1 MKQITIHI
9 YSTKRNECYPAL
21 EPLWLSYYAQEKGV
35 EIRNKTFFAVR
46 ILNNAMKE
54 QTYCC
59 VTVQVQQTAQA
70 DLGSVRI
77 KKVLD
82 SDGWQ
87 VSWSVHSLPPSLYS
101 CCGCS
106 LAKTPKPPKQE
117 KLSSKKVEMEKVGIN
132 IRLDPRGQIL
142 LCRMPAVNPLLL
154 SNGCR
159 LA

>member
-21 EPLWLSYYAQEKGV
+21 EPLWLSLLSSGERSG
-35 EIRNKTFFAVR
+35 NKKQNFVR

>member
-1 MKQITIHI
+1 MLSCTRATLTFLLCSRERSGNKKQNFFLCENFKQCNERADILLCHSS
-9 YSTKRNECYPAL
+9 STTNCSGRSRECLNKEGAWFW
-21 EPLWLSYYAQEKGV
+21 WLTSFLKY
-35 EIRNKTFFAVR
+35 
-46 ILNNAMKE
+46 
-54 QTYCC
+54 
-59 VTVQVQQTAQA
+59 
-70 DLGSVRI
+70 
-77 KKVLD
+77 
-82 SDGWQ
+82 
-87 VSWSVHSLPPSLYS
+87 VHSLPPSLYS

-117 KLSSKKVEMEKVGIN
+117 KLSSKKVEVEKVGIN